1 MDACHDPFSLLSRLE
16 GKFAHAMLTSLAATP
31 CKHSMQH
38 VAGPCK
44 YEMHDEQLGWEE
56 IQAEYD
62 ALSER
67 EKQRCGETAKSV
79 WQASWDPS

>member
-1 MDACHDPFSLLSRLE
+1 MQFVAW
-16 GKFAHAMLTSLAATP
+16 
-31 CKHSMQH
+31 KHSMQC

-67 EKQRCGETAKSV
+67 EKQRYGRTARQVRLDPCCLLLGCGGV
-79 WQASWDPS
+79 RC

>member
-1 MDACHDPFSLLSRLE
+1 MLVSLQATAALRVQPPIE
-16 GKFAHAMLTSLAATP
+16 QSLASPTTRMGIMMRCA
-31 CKHSMQH
+31 
-38 VAGPCK
+38 AGPCK

-67 EKQRCGETAKSV
+67 EKQKCAPTQQSI
-79 WQASWDPS
+79 

>member
-1 MDACHDPFSLLSRLE
+1 MQFVA
-16 GKFAHAMLTSLAATP
+16 
-31 CKHSMQH
+31 CKHSMQC

-67 EKQRCGETAKSV
+67 EKQRYILHKN
-79 WQASWDPS
+79 

>member
-1 MDACHDPFSLLSRLE
+1 MFTTMVGRTVAI
-16 GKFAHAMLTSLAATP
+16 A
-31 CKHSMQH
+31 
-38 VAGPCK
+38 AGPCK

-67 EKQRCGETAKSV
+67 EKQK
-79 WQASWDPS
+79 